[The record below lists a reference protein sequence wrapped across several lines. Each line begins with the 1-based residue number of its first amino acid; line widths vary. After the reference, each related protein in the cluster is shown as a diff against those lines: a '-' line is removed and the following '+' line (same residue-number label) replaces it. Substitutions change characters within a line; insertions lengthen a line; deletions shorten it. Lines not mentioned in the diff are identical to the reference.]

1 MEDSIMK
8 KIIICSLLVTGLLL
22 SACASTRP
30 ELKAPCDPL
39 QCKDRVN
46 VNSWY
51 KG

>member
-1 MEDSIMK
+1 MTHFMR
-8 KIIICSLLVTGLLL
+8 SLAVLCVL
-22 SACASTRP
+22 SLCACATTRP

-46 VNSWY
+46 VNTWY